1 MEEGAVLCQR
11 DRDSQKMMKAKKERE
26 RICNLYKT
34 DYMTHF
40 QVIFKKFVHHNSL
53 IDQYIDR

>member
-11 DRDSQKMMKAKKERE
+11 DRDSQKMMKAKRERE

-34 DYMTHF
+34 DYMTRF
-40 QVIFKKFVHHNSL
+40 QVIFKKFVHHNYL